1 MNKKKERFVTEI
13 SMFNINFIKNLKVE
27 NLLIGILVVFY
38 SVGIIG
44 TSITSFQDFFLSLST
59 YNLLLSFFVALV
71 ALELKT
77 PRVYLFIASC
87 YVITMLAEWIG
98 TSTGLLFGNYWYGN
112 NLDPKMMGVPLIIGI
127 NWWLLVIGSHAISG
141 FLNIK
146 GFLKPIVS
154 AVLMTL
160 MDLIMEPVAIKSDF
174 WHWKN
179 EIIPLY
185 NYFCWFVIAYILH
198 LVLQS
203 VDQAKPNKVHAVL
216 FLIMA
221 VFFVVL
227 NLN

>member
-98 TSTGLLFGNYWYGN
+98 T
-112 NLDPKMMGVPLIIGI
+112 
-127 NWWLLVIGSHAISG
+127 
-141 FLNIK
+141 
-146 GFLKPIVS
+146 
-154 AVLMTL
+154 
-160 MDLIMEPVAIKSDF
+160 
-174 WHWKN
+174 
-179 EIIPLY
+179 
-185 NYFCWFVIAYILH
+185 
-198 LVLQS
+198 
-203 VDQAKPNKVHAVL
+203 
-216 FLIMA
+216 
-221 VFFVVL
+221 
-227 NLN
+227 